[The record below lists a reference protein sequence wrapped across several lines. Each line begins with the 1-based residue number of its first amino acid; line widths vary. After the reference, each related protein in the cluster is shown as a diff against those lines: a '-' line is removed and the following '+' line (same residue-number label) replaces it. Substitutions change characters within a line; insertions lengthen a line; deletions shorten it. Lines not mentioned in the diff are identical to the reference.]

1 MNQFAALDI
10 HISLAAE
17 TLFSIG
23 SFHVTNAVFMG
34 GLGLIV
40 FLGIFIYV
48 AQMIKRGR
56 YNRFVG
62 LVQWAFEGM
71 LGAIDSVISDKVLA
85 RKIAPLALTIFFFV
99 LISYWISIIPGVG
112 SITYNGA
119 PLFRSLAAD
128 LNFTFAIAI
137 LVMVMVQVYAIA
149 RHGFFGNARRYLR
162 NPLKDP
168 IGSFEGFLELIGEV
182 SRGSALS
189 LRLFG
194 NAFAGEILLLIIAAL
209 TSFMATVTL
218 PFFILPESM
227 LDWTVPADLRH
238 GGHVYV
244 LVNGKINPAYAVTK
258 NNAVTIAA
266 RSLETITKAQARVTL
281 VALKAFAERNDL
293 SMSVT
298 AI

>member
-1 MNQFAALDI
+1 MNQFAALNI

-17 TLFSIG
+17 TLFNIG
-23 SFHVTNAVFMG
+23 GFHVTNAVFMG
-34 GLGLIV
+34 GLGLLV

-71 LGAIDSVISDKVLA
+71 LGAIDSVIPDKVLA

-149 RHGFFGNARRYLR
+149 RHGFFGNVRRYLR

-168 IGSFEGFLELIGEV
+168 IGAFEGFLELIGEV

-218 PFFILPESM
+218 PFFMAFELFIGFIQAYVFYVLT
-227 LDWTVPADLRH
+227 LIFTALAVDIH
-238 GGHVYV
+238 GGH
-244 LVNGKINPAYAVTK
+244 
-258 NNAVTIAA
+258 
-266 RSLETITKAQARVTL
+266 KAHPEHSHHPDHSSIVDKR
-281 VALKAFAERNDL
+281 K
-293 SMSVT
+293 SVT
-298 AI
+298 TRE